1 MTRKLLPAFALSA
14 LLAQPAGALDLGSMT
29 DSERADFGRAV
40 RNYLMD
46 NPEVLMEAIN
56 ELEKKQNAQIAQND
70 QQLIATNE
78 DELTNDPESWVG
90 GNPDGD
96 VTIVE
101 FMDYRCGY
109 CKKAYPEINALLK
122 SDGHIRFIVKEFP
135 ILGDAS
141 VKAARFA
148 IATKQVAGD
157 EAYEKVH
164 NALMT
169 LRGDISD
176 DSLSALAKKLDLDGD
191 AIQKAAASPEVE
203 KVIEANYALG
213 QRMGLSGTP
222 SFVIGDE
229 MLRGYAPEEAMK
241 KIVADQRG

>member
-1 MTRKLLPAFALSA
+1 MNRKLIPAFALSA
-14 LLAQPAGALDLGSMT
+14 LMAQPAGALDLGSMT
-29 DSERADFGRAV
+29 DAERDDFGRAV
-40 RNYLMD
+40 RSYLMD
-46 NPEVLMEAIN
+46 NPEVLVEAIN
-56 ELEKKQNAQIAQND
+56 ELEKKQNAQVAEGD
-70 QQLIATNE
+70 QQMIAANE
-78 DELTNDPESWVG
+78 DDLLNDPNSWVG

-109 CKKAYPEINALLK
+109 CKKAYPEVNSLLK
-122 SDGHIRFIVKEFP
+122 LDGNIRFIVKEFP

-157 EAYEKVH
+157 AAYEKVH
-164 NALMT
+164 DALMR
-169 LRGDISD
+169 LRGDITD
-176 DSLSALAKKLDLDGD
+176 ESLSALAKQLDLDGE
-191 AIQKAAASPEVE
+191 AIQKATNSSGVE
-203 KVIEANYALG
+203 AVIEANYKLA

-241 KIVADQRG
+241 QMVDDQRG

>member
-1 MTRKLLPAFALSA
+1 MNRKLIPAFALSA
-14 LLAQPAGALDLGSMT
+14 LMAQPAGALDLGSMT
-29 DSERADFGRAV
+29 DAERDDFGRAV
-40 RNYLMD
+40 RSYLMD
-46 NPEVLMEAIN
+46 NPEVLVEAIN
-56 ELEKKQNAQIAQND
+56 ELEKKQNAQVAEGD
-70 QQLIATNE
+70 QQMIAANE
-78 DELTNDPESWVG
+78 DDLLNDPNSWVG

-109 CKKAYPEINALLK
+109 CKKAYPEVNSLLK
-122 SDGHIRFIVKEFP
+122 SDGNIRFIVKEFP

-157 EAYEKVH
+157 AAYEKVH
-164 NALMT
+164 DALMR
-169 LRGDISD
+169 LRGDITD
-176 DSLSALAKKLDLDGD
+176 ESLSALAKQLDLDGE
-191 AIQKAAASPEVE
+191 AIQKATNSSGVE
-203 KVIEANYALG
+203 AVIEANYKLA

-241 KIVADQRG
+241 QMVDDQRG